1 MRPRSLVVTLAA
13 ILALLSTYCAP
24 DRGKLRV
31 TVIDVG
37 QGESID
43 VETPSRH
50 TMLVDGGGSND
61 ESAGDPADVGRKSG
75 IPYLRY
81 RGIGK
86 VDVVVLTH
94 PHSDHVGGLVAV
106 LKDERV
112 DAVLDGTVLSYN
124 TPSYDAFL
132 NEVAKDKIPYRHAV
146 RGTHLDFG
154 DGVTADVLNPPVSGQ
169 AYGVK
174 LDNATVNNYSVV
186 LRLTYGRT
194 HIL

>member
-61 ESAGDPADVGRKSG
+61 ESAVDPADVGRKSV

-94 PHSDHVGGLVAV
+94 PHSDH
-106 LKDERV
+106 
-112 DAVLDGTVLSYN
+112 DGTVLSYN

-132 NEVAKDKIPYRHAV
+132 NEVAKNKNPKRQAEHN
-146 RGTHLDFG
+146 THLDFG
-154 DGVTADVLNPPVSGQ
+154 DGVTADVLN
-169 AYGVK
+169 
-174 LDNATVNNYSVV
+174 
-186 LRLTYGRT
+186 
-194 HIL
+194 